1 MKKADSSG
9 AQVAL
14 IVGDDEAAA
23 NAVSVKL
30 LRAGFDQPAA
40 QARVNFDEL
49 ADHLG
54 DILFPLEDDN
64 GNL

>member
-1 MKKADSSG
+1 
-9 AQVAL
+9 
-14 IVGDDEAAA
+14 
-23 NAVSVKL
+23 
-30 LRAGFDQPAA
+30 
-40 QARVNFDEL
+40 VNFDEL

>member
-1 MKKADSSG
+1 MNIVQIFWNSRPSFANKPM
-9 AQVAL
+9 L
-14 IVGDDEAAA
+14 IVDGKDVSFDD
-23 NAVSVKL
+23 
-30 LRAGFDQPAA
+30 
-40 QARVNFDEL
+40 L